1 MRKLRYLVPNAF
13 TIASMLLGLASVARA
28 AAGDYHLAAWMV
40 LWGVLLDKADGT
52 SARLLR
58 ATSPIGAE
66 LDSFADFSVFG
77 IAPAAL
83 VYFRVRGLGLAD
95 STAVVLL
102 VAACATY
109 VVAAAVRLARFNVSS
124 PPLGDRLFYGVP
136 TTLCGAVVASGLL
149 TWERHPVSDA
159 ILRYSPA
166 ALVLLGALMVS
177 TLLLP
182 KLTPRRSRAFN
193 VFQYGNVACAYVCGP
208 LMLFPEYLF
217 GLAAS
222 YTLGGVLWC
231 LAFPPK
237 ASVPEV
243 PERELAA

>member
-1 MRKLRYLVPNAF
+1 MRKLRYIVPNAF
-13 TIASMLLGLASVARA
+13 TATSLLLGLASVTRA
-28 AAGDYHLAAWMV
+28 AAGDFHLAAWMI
-40 LWGVLLDKADGT
+40 LWGVLLDKVDGT
-52 SARLLR
+52 SARLLK
-58 ATSPIGAE
+58 ASSPIGAE

-83 VYFRVRGLGLAD
+83 VYFRVRGLGLTG
-95 STAVVLL
+95 STAMGLL

-109 VVAAAVRLARFNVSS
+109 VVAAAVRLARFNISS
-124 PPLGDRLFYGVP
+124 PPFGDRLFYGVP
-136 TTLCGAVVASGLL
+136 TTLCGAIVAAGLL
-149 TWERHPVSDA
+149 TWEKHPVSDA

-177 TLLLP
+177 RLLLP

-193 VFQYGNVACAYVCGP
+193 VFQYGNVACAYVLGP

-217 GLAAS
+217 ALAAG
-222 YTLGGVLWC
+222 YAVGGVLWC

-237 ASVPEV
+237 SPVAEV
-243 PERELAA
+243 TERELAA